1 MVQQIL
7 DPNGTLQHV
16 ILTTDPMLS
25 QQPPPP
31 PQSHHGVPITP
42 YVSIFIQIAQKT
54 RTIFF
59 CCRAARR
66 GGEET
71 GDYFHYQLQNRSQR
85 WSQRWIYI
93 VRNF

>member
-1 MVQQIL
+1 MVFISSSQVPQGHMVQQIL

-42 YVSIFIQIAQKT
+42 YVST
-54 RTIFF
+54 
-59 CCRAARR
+59 
-66 GGEET
+66 
-71 GDYFHYQLQNRSQR
+71 D
-85 WSQRWIYI
+85 
-93 VRNF
+93 

>member
-42 YVSIFIQIAQKT
+42 YVSILIKIEPKNLGQLGD
-54 RTIFF
+54 
-59 CCRAARR
+59 RR
-66 GGEET
+66 LLSLLP
-71 GDYFHYQLQNRSQR
+71 DRSQR
-85 WSQRWIYI
+85 WSQR
-93 VRNF
+93 